1 MELSPCLKEKQVR
14 AFTKWIAK
22 KMQILEDIIFALLM
36 CFVIFACFWLSMIAA
51 VNVVGM
57 LVLL

>member
-1 MELSPCLKEKQVR
+1 VR

-36 CFVIFACFWLSMIAA
+36 CFAIFACFWLSMIAA

>member
-1 MELSPCLKEKQVR
+1 MR

-36 CFVIFACFWLSMIAA
+36 CFAIFACFWLFMIAA
-51 VNVVGM
+51 VNVVGI